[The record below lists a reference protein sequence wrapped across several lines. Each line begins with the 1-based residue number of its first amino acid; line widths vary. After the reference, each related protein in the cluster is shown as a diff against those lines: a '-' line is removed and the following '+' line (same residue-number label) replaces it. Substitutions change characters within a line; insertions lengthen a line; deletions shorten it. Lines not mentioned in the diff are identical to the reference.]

1 MALETARAAVFASCR
16 PRPGGRWTGPAN
28 YGDLN
33 KTGREPPGKAAAQ
46 DRSGNAM
53 LLQGWVVIII
63 ALAYIGFLFLV
74 ASYGDRRREL
84 ARGSRSRLLIYPL
97 TLAIYCTSWTFFGS
111 VGLASRTGFDFL
123 AIYIGPMLMVGLGY
137 PLIIRIVRLAK
148 GQNITS
154 IADFIAARYG
164 KSQAVAA
171 TVALIAIIGMVPYIA
186 LQLKAVSSSVSTILA
201 QAAAGSGTA
210 QPLLGDIALFVA
222 LLMAAFAVLFGTR
235 HIDATEHQDGL
246 MVAIAT
252 ESMVKL
258 VAFLAVGIFVT
269 FVMFPGPVAL
279 FARALQQP
287 QTAAA
292 LTHPPPLTAFC
303 AMTALS
309 LFAIVL
315 LPRQFHVAVVENH
328 SEAEIRRAAWLFPVY
343 LVLINLFVV
352 PIATAGL
359 LVFPSGGMDGDMFV
373 LGLPLKA
380 HSELFALVAFIGGLS
395 AATAMVIVESVALA
409 IMVSNDIV
417 MPLVLKRRA
426 TRTGAPSGAG
436 AELLTVRRIAI
447 FAILLLAYVYYRSAG
462 AAQLASIGLLS
473 FAAVAQ
479 FAPAFFGGLVWR
491 RGTAAGAIAGMS
503 IGILVWGYTL
513 LLPSVSDAGIVGT
526 RILADGPFGLVL
538 LRPQA
543 LFGLDL
549 PPLVH
554 GVVLSLALNIALYV
568 GCSLARRPTAIERV
582 QADVFVPS
590 TLAPIAP
597 SFRLRRASVT
607 IDELIAT
614 IARYL
619 GEERTRESFSS
630 FAASRR
636 IGLEPQAEADFQLL
650 QYGEYLLASAIGA
663 ASSRLVLSLLLR
675 QRTVSTKAALKLLD
689 DANAAIHYNREILQT
704 ALDHVRQGIAVFDKE
719 LALVC
724 WNRQFGEIFDLPPGL
739 TRIGIAL
746 DEILRHFAQQ
756 EARDAKDLDLQ
767 VAERIARYTSEGEP
781 FLERFA
787 ERELVIEGRANR
799 MPDGGLVMTFTDITP
814 SVQAAEALER
824 ANATLERRVR
834 ERTGELTRLNA
845 ELERAKAEADDA
857 NVSKT
862 RFIAAASHDI
872 LQPLNAARLY
882 VTSLIERQRAGED
895 ADLVRNVDASLEAVE
910 EIFAAL
916 LDISRLDTGAMK
928 PEMADFRIDELLQ
941 RLEVEFAPLA
951 REKRL
956 DLVFVPC
963 SVTVCSDRALL
974 RRLLQN
980 LVSNAIKYTPTGRVL
995 VGCRRRG
1002 ARLRIDV
1009 CDTGIGIPQGKRRA
1023 VFKEFHRLDQGARV
1037 ARGVG
1042 LGLSIVERIARVLD
1056 CEVALRSNV
1065 GRGSRFSVEVPRATT
1080 AVAAPT
1086 VPVAAKVAA
1095 GRLGGTVILCI
1106 DNEPA
1111 ILDGMEKLL
1120 GGWGCRVLK
1129 AADLGGALA
1138 ALDASDNDLD
1148 GLLVDYH
1155 LDGGNG
1161 VAAIAELRRRLQRD
1175 LPAILITA
1183 DRSAHVSEEA
1193 RAVGAHVLHKPIK
1206 PASLRALITQ
1216 WRVQRVAAE

>member
-1 MALETARAAVFASCR
+1 MLAERAERPEMRDGAGSGSGSSCPPSPTVANCGPERNDYSARTEARIDA
-16 PRPGGRWTGPAN
+16 
-28 YGDLN
+28 
-33 KTGREPPGKAAAQ
+33 
-46 DRSGNAM
+46 GNAM
-53 LLQGWVVIII
+53 LRGWVVVVV
-63 ALAYIGFLFLV
+63 AFAYIGFLFLV
-74 ASYGDRRREL
+74 ASYGDRRRGL
-84 ARGSRSRLLIYPL
+84 ALGGRARLVIYPL
-97 TLAIYCTSWTFFGS
+97 SLAIYCTSWTFFGS
-111 VGLASRTGFDFL
+111 VGLASRTGYDFL
-123 AIYIGPMLMVGLGY
+123 TIYIGPVLMVGLAY

-148 GQNITS
+148 AQNITS

-171 TVALIAIIGMVPYIA
+171 SVATIAIVGMIPYIA
-186 LQLKAVSSSVSTILA
+186 LQLKAVSSSVGTILA
-201 QAAAGSGTA
+201 AAAKGGT
-210 QPLLGDIALFVA
+210 QPVLGDIALFVA

-246 MVAIAT
+246 ILAIAT
-252 ESMVKL
+252 ESIVKL
-258 VAFLAVGIFVT
+258 IAFLAVGVFVT
-269 FVMFPGPVAL
+269 FVMFHGPLTL
-279 FARALQQP
+279 FVHALQQP
-287 QTAAA
+287 KAAA
-292 LTHPPPLTAFC
+292 ILTHAPSVATFA

-315 LPRQFHVAVVENH
+315 LPRQFHVGVVENH
-328 SEAEIRRAAWLFPVY
+328 SESEIRRAAWMFPLY

-359 LVFPSGGMDGDMFV
+359 LAFPAGGGMDGDMFV
-373 LGLPLKA
+373 LALPLKA
-380 HSELFALVAFIGGLS
+380 HATLFALVAFVGGLS

-426 TRTGAPSGAG
+426 RRAGEPGDAG
-436 AELLTVRRIAI
+436 AELLMIRRVAI
-447 FAILLLAYVYYRSAG
+447 FAILLLAYIYYRSAG
-462 AAQLASIGLLS
+462 DAQLASIGLLS

-479 FAPAFFGGLVWR
+479 FAPAFFGGLIWR
-491 RGTAAGAIAGMS
+491 RGTAAGAIAGMTA
-503 IGILVWGYTL
+503 GILVWGYTL
-513 LLPSVSDAGIVGT
+513 LLPSISDAGIIGE
-526 RILADGPFGLVL
+526 RILTDGPFGIAA

-543 LFGLDL
+543 PFGIDL

-554 GVVLSLALNIALYV
+554 GVVLSLAFNIALYV
-568 GCSLARRPTAIERV
+568 TCSLLRRQTAIERV

-597 SFRLRRASVT
+597 NFRLRRASVT
-607 IDELIAT
+607 IEELTAT

-619 GEERTRESFSS
+619 GVERTRESFLS

-636 IGLEPQAEADFQLL
+636 ISIEPLAEADFRLL

-675 QRTVSTKAALKLLD
+675 KRTLSTKAALKLLD

-704 ALDHVRQGIAVFDKE
+704 ALDHVRQGIAVFDKD
-719 LALVC
+719 LALLC
-724 WNRQFGEIFDLPPGL
+724 WNRQFGEIFDLPHAL
-739 TRIGIAL
+739 TRVGIAL
-746 DEILRHFAQQ
+746 EEILRHI
-756 EARDAKDLDLQ
+756 ARQGGGDAHDLDAA
-767 VAERIARYTSEGEP
+767 VAGRIAAYTAQAEP

-787 ERELVIEGRANR
+787 ERGFVIEVRANR
-799 MPDGGLVMTFTDITP
+799 MPDGGLVTTFTDITP
-814 SVQAAEALER
+814 SVKAAEALES

-834 ERTGELTRLNA
+834 ERTHELTRLNA
-845 ELERAKAEADDA
+845 ELERAKAEAVDA

-882 VTSLIERQRAGED
+882 VTSLIERQRGGED
-895 ADLVRNVDASLEAVE
+895 ADLVCNVDASLEAVE

-916 LDISRLDTGAMK
+916 LDISRLDTGAMR
-928 PEMADFRIDELLQ
+928 PEMTDFRIDELLA

-951 REKRL
+951 REKGL
-956 DLVFVPC
+956 GLVFVPC
-963 SVTVCSDRALL
+963 SLAVHSDRRLL

-980 LVSNAIKYTPTGRVL
+980 LVSNAIKYTRSGRVL
-995 VGCRRRG
+995 VGCRRG
-1002 ARLRIDV
+1002 ERLRIDV
-1009 CDTGIGIPQGKRRA
+1009 CDTGIGIPHAQQRA
-1023 VFKEFHRLDQGARV
+1023 VFREFHRLDQGARV

-1056 CEVALRSNV
+1056 CEVALKSTV
-1065 GRGSRFSVEVPRATT
+1065 GRSTRFSVGVPRARA
-1080 AVAAPT
+1080 AVPAPA
-1086 VPVAAKVAA
+1086 VLAPPKPAA
-1095 GRLGGTVILCI
+1095 GRLTGTIVLCI

-1111 ILDGMEKLL
+1111 ILDGMETLL

-1129 AADLGGALA
+1129 AANLAAALA
-1138 ALDASDNDLD
+1138 AADALGLPPD

-1155 LDGGNG
+1155 LDGGDG
-1161 VAAIAELRRRLQRD
+1161 VVAIAALRRRLRHD

-1183 DRSAHVSEEA
+1183 DRSAHVREEA
-1193 RAVGAHVLHKPIK
+1193 RAAGVHVLYKPVK
-1206 PASLRALITQ
+1206 PASLRALVTQ
-1216 WRVQRVAAE
+1216 WRAQRVAAE

>member
-1 MALETARAAVFASCR
+1 M
-16 PRPGGRWTGPAN
+16 
-28 YGDLN
+28 
-33 KTGREPPGKAAAQ
+33 
-46 DRSGNAM
+46 
-53 LLQGWVVIII
+53 LQGWVVIVI
-63 ALAYIGFLFLV
+63 ALGYIGFLFLV
-74 ASYGDRRREL
+74 ASYGDRRRAL
-84 ARGSRSRLLIYPL
+84 AGGTRSRMLIYPL
-97 TLAIYCTSWTFFGS
+97 SLAIYCTSWTFFGS

-123 AIYIGPMLMVGLGY
+123 AIYIGPVLVVGVAY

-148 GQNITS
+148 SQNITS

-171 TVALIAIIGMVPYIA
+171 TVALIAIVGMVPYIA

-201 QAAAGSGTA
+201 QAAADGVVA
-210 QPLLGDIALFVA
+210 QPFLGDIALFVA

-246 MVAIAT
+246 MLAIAT
-252 ESMVKL
+252 ESIVKL
-258 VAFLAVGIFVT
+258 IAFLAVGIFVT
-269 FVMFPGPVAL
+269 FVMFPGPLAL
-279 FARALQQP
+279 FARALSEP
-287 QTAAA
+287 TAGL
-292 LTHPPPLTAFC
+292 LTHPPPLTSFC
-303 AMTALS
+303 AMTVLS
-309 LFAIVL
+309 LFAILL
-315 LPRQFHVAVVENH
+315 LPRQFHVGVVENH
-328 SEAEIRRAAWLFPVY
+328 SEAEIRRAAWLFPLY

-359 LVFPSGGMDGDMFV
+359 LSFPVDADGDMFV
-373 LGLPLKA
+373 LALPLKA
-380 HSELFALVAFIGGLS
+380 HSEIFALIAFVGGLS

-417 MPLVLKRRA
+417 IPLVLKRRA
-426 TRTGAPSGAG
+426 AGTGPSDAG
-436 AELLTVRRIAI
+436 AQLLMIRRVAI
-447 FAILLLAYVYYRSAG
+447 FVILCLAYIYYRSAG
-462 AAQLASIGLLS
+462 PAQLASIGLLS
-473 FAAVAQ
+473 FAAIAQ
-479 FAPAFFGGLVWR
+479 FAPAFLGGLLWR
-491 RGTAAGAIAGMS
+491 RGNARGAIAGMS
-503 IGILVWGYTL
+503 AGILVWGYTL
-513 LLPSVSDAGIVGT
+513 LLPSLSDADILGA
-526 RILADGPFGLVL
+526 RILTGGLFGLAW

-554 GVVLSLALNIALYV
+554 GVLLSLTVNIALFI
-568 GCSLARRPTAIERV
+568 GCSLSRRRTAIEGV
-582 QADVFVPS
+582 QADLFVPS
-590 TLAPIAP
+590 TLAPRTP

-607 IDELIAT
+607 VEELT
-614 IARYL
+614 VTVARYL

-636 IGLEPQAEADFQLL
+636 VSLEPEAEADFQLI

-675 QRTVSTKAALKLLD
+675 KRTVSTKDALKLLD

-724 WNRQFGEIFDLPPGL
+724 WNRQFGELFDLPHAL
-739 TRIGIAL
+739 TRVGIAL
-746 DEILRHFAQQ
+746 DEILRNIARQHGHDGADAQV
-756 EARDAKDLDLQ
+756 RD
-767 VAERIARYTSEGEP
+767 RIARYTSEAEP

-787 ERELVIEGRANR
+787 ERGLVIEVRANR
-799 MPDGGLVMTFTDITP
+799 MPDGGLATTFTDITP
-814 SVQAAEALER
+814 SVKAAEALER

-834 ERTGELTRLNA
+834 ERTKELTRLNT

-862 RFIAAASHDI
+862 RFVAAASHDI

-928 PEMADFRIDELLQ
+928 PEMTDFRIDELLQ
-941 RLEVEFAPLA
+941 RLEMEFVPLA
-951 REKRL
+951 REKGL
-956 DLVFVPC
+956 ALKFMPC
-963 SVTVCSDRALL
+963 ALTVRSDRRLL

-980 LVSNAIKYTPTGRVL
+980 LVSNAIKYTPAGSVL
-995 VGCRRRG
+995 VGCRRHG
-1002 ARLRIDV
+1002 ARLRIEV
-1009 CDTGIGIPQGKRRA
+1009 YDTGIGIPQGKRRA

-1037 ARGVG
+1037 ARGLG

-1056 CEVALRSNV
+1056 CEVTLKSDA
-1065 GRGSRFSVEVPRATT
+1065 GRGSRFSVEVPRAK
-1080 AVAAPT
+1080 AL
-1086 VPVAAKVAA
+1086 AAKPVLQAVPRAA
-1095 GRLGGTVILCI
+1095 GRLAGTNVLCI
-1106 DNEPA
+1106 DNERT
-1111 ILDGMEKLL
+1111 ILDGMETLL
-1120 GGWGCRVLK
+1120 GGWGCRVLTAPDL
-1129 AADLGGALA
+1129 AAALA
-1138 ALDASDNDLD
+1138 AIEASGLEPD

-1161 VAAIAELRRRLQRD
+1161 VAAIAELRRRRKRD
-1175 LPAILITA
+1175 MPAILITA
-1183 DRSAHVSEEA
+1183 DRSAHVREEA
-1193 RAVGAHVLHKPIK
+1193 RAAGVHVLNKPVK